1 MNATDF
7 NGSLMEMYTQIVA
20 KIQIP
25 ITLTGIMANVLL
37 IVAHIKDPLKRFKTT
52 SSPFILNIAAI
63 DLITSIV
70 ILMISVTILT
80 SYDLYKKIEQNA
92 VTRIAGH
99 AFMAISFPSFFSL
112 SIERFCSVVF
122 PLWHRVRI
130 TTRVCRYWLC
140 TIWLI
145 HIIFAALNLAL
156 LSNHEDQI
164 QSLQFYMG
172 TFFSLTQLIYLGTYV
187 SLKNQRKKVLTEE
200 NNSEAA
206 ARSIRIRLENEKHFL
221 ITIAIVCFVFAF
233 TFVPYFVGMFL
244 FYSLTDN
251 HRASFKRSEIMM
263 STLYTLGSVLITI
276 NFVINPFVYV
286 WRLPKY
292 RKTFKKLYCTKT

>member
-1 MNATDF
+1 MLTIMNVTDF
-7 NGSLMEMYTQIVA
+7 NESLMGMYTQIAA

-37 IVAHIKDPLKRFKTT
+37 IVAHIKDPLKRFKTI

-80 SYDLYKKIEQNA
+80 CYDLYKKTVQNA
-92 VTRIAGH
+92 VTGIAVD

-122 PLWHRVRI
+122 PLWHRVRM

-145 HIIFAALNLAL
+145 HIIILALNLTL
-156 LSNHEDQI
+156 LFNHDVQRHI
-164 QSLQFYMG
+164 LQFYMRI
-172 TFFSLTQLIYLGTYV
+172 FFSLTLLIYLGTYV
-187 SLKNQRKKVLTEE
+187 SLKNQRRKVLTEG
-200 NNSEAA
+200 NISEAA
-206 ARSIRIRLENEKHFL
+206 ARSIRIRLENEKNFL
-221 ITIAIVCFVFAF
+221 IKIAIVCFILAF
-233 TFVPYFVGMFL
+233 TFVPSFVGML
-244 FYSLTDN
+244 LL
-251 HRASFKRSEIMM
+251 H
-263 STLYTLGSVLITI
+263 LGKSCIIVEQIR
-276 NFVINPFVYV
+276 N
-286 WRLPKY
+286 
-292 RKTFKKLYCTKT
+292 

>member
-1 MNATDF
+1 
-7 NGSLMEMYTQIVA
+7 
-20 KIQIP
+20 
-25 ITLTGIMANVLL
+25 MANVLL
-37 IVAHIKDPLKRFKTT
+37 ILAHIKDPLKRFKTT

-63 DLITSIV
+63 DLITPIV
-70 ILMISVTILT
+70 TLMISVTILT

-172 TFFSLTQLIYLGTYV
+172 IFFSLTQLIYLGTYV
-187 SLKNQRKKVLTEE
+187 SLKNQRRKVLTER
-200 NNSEAA
+200 NISEAA

-292 RKTFKKLYCTKT
+292 RKTFKKLYCTKS